1 LFVHFGEVWGH
12 ATKVARQPSR
22 SLAGFGRLY
31 VQIPQDFGVLRGL
44 GDSLRRLGLSG
55 SGADSGE
62 SIAYIQISLY
72 NICMSDGSGLS
83 VDATLDALKALAEE
97 TRLRIVA
104 VLRHG
109 ELTVTDLT
117 DVLGQSQPRVSRHLK
132 LLVDAGLVAKHR
144 EGTWVFFCLVDTG
157 ALADVLSA
165 VFDRIDDRD
174 AMLVADLDRLAL
186 VRARRSEAAHEYFEQ
201 VASLW
206 DEERSLHAAED
217 TVEETILGA
226 IGAQPLGRVLDL
238 GTGTGRMLQLLARRA
253 DRAVGLDS
261 SHSML
266 SVARANLEAGDIQCE
281 LRQGDVYSPPLE
293 RGAFDLVVI
302 HQVLHYL
309 DDPARAI
316 QEAAQLIAV
325 GGRLL
330 VVDFAPHSHEFLREA
345 QSHRRLGFTHGQL
358 RDWFDQAGFDC
369 PTILDVDPPAD
380 TDGLTVTIWLAQ
392 DRRTMKEVA

>member
-1 LFVHFGEVWGH
+1 M
-12 ATKVARQPSR
+12 QM
-22 SLAGFGRLY
+22 
-31 VQIPQDFGVLRGL
+31 
-44 GDSLRRLGLSG
+44 
-55 SGADSGE
+55 
-62 SIAYIQISLY
+62 SLY
-72 NICMSDGSGLS
+72 DRRMPGASELS
-83 VDATLDALKALAEE
+83 LDATLDALKALAEQ

-117 DVLGQSQPRVSRHLK
+117 EVLGQSQPRVSRHLK
-132 LLVDAGLVAKHR
+132 LLVDAGLVSKHR
-144 EGTWVFFCLVDTG
+144 EGAWIFFCLVDHRDHAT
-157 ALADVLSA
+157 ALDVILGPL
-165 VFDRIDDRD
+165 DDRD
-174 AMLVADLDRLAL
+174 PMLVADLDRLAL

-201 VASLW
+201 VAPLW

-217 TVEETILGA
+217 TVELAILEAVGT
-226 IGAQPLGRVLDL
+226 QPLGSVLDL
-238 GTGTGRMLQLLARRA
+238 GTGTGRMLHLLARRA
-253 DRAVGLDS
+253 DRAFGLDS

-266 SVARANLEAGDIQCE
+266 SVARANLEAGNIQCE

-316 QEAAQLIAV
+316 REAARLVAV
-325 GGRLL
+325 DGRLL
-330 VVDFAPHSHEFLREA
+330 VVDFAQHSHEFLREA
-345 QSHRRLGFTHGQL
+345 QAHRRLGFSHGQL
-358 RDWFDQAGFDC
+358 QDWFDQAGFDC

-380 TDGLTVTIWLAQ
+380 TDGLTVTVWLAQ